1 MQSACLIGALAQE
14 LANLR
19 VIGIGIRLVDRQRTA
34 VDKLHVK
41 TVFAVYEIGV
51 RDDILWIVVGKAVG
65 RSRIEISNQS
75 KCLFGLF
82 LRHVKETCQH
92 TGARPAQKQLPVH
105 TDNSFGQRIA
115 LGKTPELQQEAFLQA
130 ASADSGRL
138 QRLNRLQRI
147 FYRRLAHA
155 KFARCRSAVLPEKTV
170 FVERFDKV
178 RRDARL
184 LFTQLQKRELAAKIR
199 PELLLVMHAKV
210 PDVKALAA
218 GMKRKLRQGGTLD
231 KHHGVGLC
239 GLRQILIQ
247 SLGIQ
252 FKQFGHLDC
261 LGQVPRQARL
271 DGDMQMRIGW
281 KRVHTGLLVLCND
294 SVMIL

>member
-1 MQSACLIGALAQE
+1 MLCVERARFPALDGENSSRTRMQRPSTEMYFPWMARLIVDTLTPSNAATSFCRSGFLAADKIRGLLLRSNQQNLLQQGVPIKQPALQSACLIGALAQE

-19 VIGIGIRLVDRQRTA
+19 VIGIGKETGIRLVDRQRTA

-41 TVFAVYEIGV
+41 TVFAVYEIGI

-105 TDNSFGQRIA
+105 TDNSFWPA
-115 LGKTPELQQEAFLQA
+115 HCAGKTPELQQEAFLQA

-155 KFARCRSAVLPEKTV
+155 KFTRC
-170 FVERFDKV
+170 
-178 RRDARL
+178 
-184 LFTQLQKRELAAKIR
+184 
-199 PELLLVMHAKV
+199 
-210 PDVKALAA
+210 
-218 GMKRKLRQGGTLD
+218 
-231 KHHGVGLC
+231 
-239 GLRQILIQ
+239 
-247 SLGIQ
+247 
-252 FKQFGHLDC
+252 
-261 LGQVPRQARL
+261 
-271 DGDMQMRIGW
+271 
-281 KRVHTGLLVLCND
+281 
-294 SVMIL
+294 

>member
-1 MQSACLIGALAQE
+1 MNFLIAQRPLRVLRLNERKNLLLDAVRGARPVPGAWTGKQLAHANAAAIDRNVLSLDGPADRRHIDAEQCGNVLLPQRLFLAADKIRGLLLRSNQQNLLQQGVPIKQPALQSACLIGALAQE

-19 VIGIGIRLVDRQRTA
+19 VIGIGKETGIRLVDRQRTA

-41 TVFAVYEIGV
+41 TVFAVYEIGI

-155 KFARCRSAVLPEKTV
+155 KFTRC
-170 FVERFDKV
+170 
-178 RRDARL
+178 
-184 LFTQLQKRELAAKIR
+184 
-199 PELLLVMHAKV
+199 
-210 PDVKALAA
+210 
-218 GMKRKLRQGGTLD
+218 
-231 KHHGVGLC
+231 
-239 GLRQILIQ
+239 
-247 SLGIQ
+247 
-252 FKQFGHLDC
+252 
-261 LGQVPRQARL
+261 
-271 DGDMQMRIGW
+271 
-281 KRVHTGLLVLCND
+281 
-294 SVMIL
+294 